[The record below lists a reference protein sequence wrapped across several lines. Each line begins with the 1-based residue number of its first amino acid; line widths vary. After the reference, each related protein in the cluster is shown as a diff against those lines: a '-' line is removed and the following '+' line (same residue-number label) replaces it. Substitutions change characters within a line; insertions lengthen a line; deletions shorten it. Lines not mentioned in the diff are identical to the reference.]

1 MFGIRPMPR
10 GFKRQI
16 PNTNLQLPP
25 MPRLYCDNAAT
36 SFPKAPGVAEAML
49 KYLTECGAA
58 AGRGTYRS
66 ALEAQSIIDHCRL
79 KVSRFFNAPP
89 DRFIFTLNCTDSLNL
104 AIRGLL
110 KPGDHVVTTLL
121 EHNSVLRPLAWLEQT
136 LGITQTLLTPNQ
148 QGWIEPADLRAA
160 LRPNTRLV
168 ITTHAS
174 NVTGVIQPIDDL
186 GTICREAG
194 VLYLV
199 DAAQTAGIL
208 PLDMSSQPV
217 DILAMAG
224 HKGLKGPLGTG
235 LLYIRAGLDE
245 EVSPWRLGGTGLAS
259 EELTP
264 PATGPARFE
273 AGNQNLPG
281 IAGLSAA
288 LDWLAG
294 QSLKEIQEREQ
305 FSRLGWQIALST
317 FPGIRLILPD
327 SPSVNILSV
336 TAEGFSPH
344 DLAII
349 FEQEYGMEARPGLHC
364 APLCHQWLG
373 TLPTG
378 GTLRVSGESNQAK

>member
-1 MFGIRPMPR
+1 
-10 GFKRQI
+10 
-16 PNTNLQLPP
+16 

-36 SFPKAPGVAEAML
+36 SFPKAPGVAEAMV

-66 ALEAQSIIDHCRL
+66 ALDAQAIVDQCRL
-79 KVSRFFNAPP
+79 KIGRFFHAPA
-89 DRFIFTLNCTDSLNL
+89 DRFVFTLNCTDSLNL

-110 KPGDHVVTTLL
+110 RPGDHVIATVL

-136 LGITQTLLTPNQ
+136 GGVPQTLLTPNEH
-148 QGWIEPADLRAA
+148 GWIEPADLRTA

-194 VLYLV
+194 VLFLV

-208 PLDMSSQPV
+208 PLDMSTQPV
-217 DILAMAG
+217 DLLAMAG

-235 LLYIRAGLDE
+235 LLYIREGLDAE
-245 EVSPWRLGGTGLAS
+245 IAPWRLGGTGLAS
-259 EELTP
+259 EDLTP
-264 PATGPARFE
+264 PASGPARFE

-288 LDWLAG
+288 IDWLAA

-305 FSRLGWQIALST
+305 ISRAGWQIALRA

-336 TAEGFSPH
+336 TAEGFSPQ

-349 FEQEYGMEARPGLHC
+349 FEQEHGMEARPGLHC

-378 GTLRVSGESNQAK
+378 GTLRISGECVG